1 MAGGLRGLL
10 HRSLWLLLATQ
21 LFTVTAYQDTDYST
35 LIQEQC
41 LARFKENMEA
51 VGRTLWCDWGK
62 TIGSYGDLT
71 DCTRSVADK
80 LGRFWPNAEVDKFFI
95 AIHQRYF
102 SSCPVSGRIVRD
114 PPNTILCPF
123 IVVPITVTLLMTMLV
138 VWRSKRTES
147 IV

>member
-102 SSCPVSGRIVRD
+102 SGCPVSGRIVRD
-114 PPNTILCPF
+114 PPSTILCPF